1 MAAIPLFRATNMGA
15 VTSRENTLCSKG
27 FTNGWDTASCV
38 SPEVKPCW
46 QGFNWVGDHVG
57 PPHAVCPLGSEA
69 GLAVINRASH
79 ILCRHC
85 I

>member
-1 MAAIPLFRATNMGA
+1 MKTLYAVRVSPLG
-15 VTSRENTLCSKG
+15 
-27 FTNGWDTASCV
+27 DPASCV

-57 PPHAVCPLGSEA
+57 LPHAVCPLGSEA

-85 I
+85 IWTEF